1 MVVRNTQ
8 ATFRPGA
15 IADTTK
21 TLSVFMQQVA
31 VSSEA
36 EGKKQLREAKK
47 ANSECLG
54 GRVIPTSARNR
65 RAGWMLQ
72 LYFVDDGKTP
82 PRGMARL
89 TIPAGTALDYG
100 INDD

>member
-1 MVVRNTQ
+1 MRNTQ
-8 ATFRPGA
+8 ATYRPTA
-15 IADTTK
+15 LDASK
-21 TLSVFMQQVA
+21 TSSVFMQQVA
-31 VSSEA
+31 VSSEL
-36 EGKKQLREAKK
+36 EGKKQLREVKK
-47 ANSECLG
+47 DNPDCLG

-89 TIPAGTALDYG
+89 TIPAGTELTYG
-100 INDD
+100 IDG

>member
-1 MVVRNTQ
+1 MRNTEM
-8 ATFRPGA
+8 TYRPGA

-21 TLSVFMQQVA
+21 TLSVFMQQSA

-47 ANSECLG
+47 GNAECLG

-72 LYFVDDGKTP
+72 LYFLDDGSMP

-100 INDD
+100 IVET

>member
-1 MVVRNTQ
+1 MRNPQ
-8 ATFRPGA
+8 ATYSARA
-15 IADTTK
+15 ALDASK
-21 TLSVFMQQVA
+21 TLSVFMQQAA

-36 EGKKQLREAKK
+36 EGKRQLREARRT
-47 ANSECLG
+47 SPECLG

-89 TIPAGTALDYG
+89 TIPAGTALTYG
-100 INDD
+100 IDG

>member
-8 ATFRPGA
+8 ATYRTPQA
-15 IADTTK
+15 LEATK
-21 TLSVFMQQVA
+21 TMSVFMQQA
-31 VSSEA
+31 QVSSEA

-47 ANSECLG
+47 ANPECLG

-89 TIPAGTALDYG
+89 TIPSGTALTYG
-100 INDD
+100 IDG